1 MSAKVL
7 DPKGRFRGKIVS
19 FRCSEEENAAL
30 DVAVQLSGL
39 TKQDYIISRVLQRD
53 IVVQPNPRVYKAL
66 KDRLELVLAELK
78 KSEEA
83 ATNSDLLETI
93 NLIAVTLNGIKGG
106 NTILRAIVE
115 QRRAERAEKAA
126 NHQPHNLALDVAMAA
141 LDLLNSI
148 SRRDM
153 DRLICRFTKTKRQIH
168 GA

>member
-7 DPKGRFRGKIVS
+7 DTKGRFRGKIVS

-53 IVVQPNPRVYKAL
+53 IVVQPHPRVYKAL
-66 KDRLELVLAELK
+66 KDRLELVFTELK
-78 KSEEA
+78 KNEEV

-106 NTILRAIVE
+106 EV
-115 QRRAERAEKAA
+115 
-126 NHQPHNLALDVAMAA
+126 
-141 LDLLNSI
+141 
-148 SRRDM
+148 
-153 DRLICRFTKTKRQIH
+153 
-168 GA
+168 

>member
-7 DPKGRFRGKIVS
+7 DTKGRFRGKIVS

-66 KDRLELVLAELK
+66 KDRLELVFTELK
-78 KSEEA
+78 KNEEV

-106 NTILRAIVE
+106 E
-115 QRRAERAEKAA
+115 
-126 NHQPHNLALDVAMAA
+126 
-141 LDLLNSI
+141 S
-148 SRRDM
+148 
-153 DRLICRFTKTKRQIH
+153 
-168 GA
+168 

>member
-1 MSAKVL
+1 MSAKIL
-7 DPKGRFRGKIVS
+7 DTKGRFRGKIVS

-66 KDRLELVLAELK
+66 KDRLELVFTELK
-78 KSEEA
+78 KNEEV

-106 NTILRAIVE
+106 EV
-115 QRRAERAEKAA
+115 
-126 NHQPHNLALDVAMAA
+126 
-141 LDLLNSI
+141 
-148 SRRDM
+148 
-153 DRLICRFTKTKRQIH
+153 
-168 GA
+168 

>member
-7 DPKGRFRGKIVS
+7 DTKGRFRGKIVS

-66 KDRLELVLAELK
+66 KDRLELVFTELK
-78 KSEEA
+78 KNEEV

-93 NLIAVTLNGIKGG
+93 NLIAV
-106 NTILRAIVE
+106 
-115 QRRAERAEKAA
+115 
-126 NHQPHNLALDVAMAA
+126 
-141 LDLLNSI
+141 
-148 SRRDM
+148 
-153 DRLICRFTKTKRQIH
+153 
-168 GA
+168 

>member
-7 DPKGRFRGKIVS
+7 DTKGRFRGKIVS

-66 KDRLELVLAELK
+66 KDRLELVFTELK
-78 KSEEA
+78 KNEEV

-93 NLIAVTLNGIKGG
+93 NLITVTLNGIKGG
-106 NTILRAIVE
+106 E
-115 QRRAERAEKAA
+115 
-126 NHQPHNLALDVAMAA
+126 
-141 LDLLNSI
+141 
-148 SRRDM
+148 
-153 DRLICRFTKTKRQIH
+153 
-168 GA
+168 G

>member
-1 MSAKVL
+1 MSAKSL

-93 NLIAVTLNGIKGG
+93 NLIALTLNGIKGG
-106 NTILRAIVE
+106 EV
-115 QRRAERAEKAA
+115 
-126 NHQPHNLALDVAMAA
+126 
-141 LDLLNSI
+141 
-148 SRRDM
+148 
-153 DRLICRFTKTKRQIH
+153 
-168 GA
+168 

>member
-7 DPKGRFRGKIVS
+7 DTKGRFRGKIVS

-66 KDRLELVLAELK
+66 KDRLELVFTELK
-78 KSEEA
+78 KNEEV

-93 NLIAVTLNGIKGG
+93 NLIAVTLNWIKGG
-106 NTILRAIVE
+106 EV
-115 QRRAERAEKAA
+115 
-126 NHQPHNLALDVAMAA
+126 
-141 LDLLNSI
+141 
-148 SRRDM
+148 
-153 DRLICRFTKTKRQIH
+153 
-168 GA
+168 

>member
-1 MSAKVL
+1 MSAKSL

-39 TKQDYIISRVLQRD
+39 TKQGYIISRVLNRD
-53 IVVQPNPRVYKAL
+53 IIVQPNPRVYKAL

-93 NLIAVTLNGIKGG
+93 NLIAVTLNGFKGG
-106 NTILRAIVE
+106 E
-115 QRRAERAEKAA
+115 E
-126 NHQPHNLALDVAMAA
+126 
-141 LDLLNSI
+141 
-148 SRRDM
+148 
-153 DRLICRFTKTKRQIH
+153 
-168 GA
+168 

>member
-7 DPKGRFRGKIVS
+7 DPKGRFRGKVVS

-66 KDRLELVLAELK
+66 KERLELVLAELK

-106 NTILRAIVE
+106 EV
-115 QRRAERAEKAA
+115 
-126 NHQPHNLALDVAMAA
+126 
-141 LDLLNSI
+141 
-148 SRRDM
+148 
-153 DRLICRFTKTKRQIH
+153 
-168 GA
+168 

>member
-7 DPKGRFRGKIVS
+7 DTKGRFRGKIVS

-66 KDRLELVLAELK
+66 KDRLELVFTELK
-78 KSEEA
+78 KNEEV

-106 NTILRAIVE
+106 E
-115 QRRAERAEKAA
+115 E
-126 NHQPHNLALDVAMAA
+126 
-141 LDLLNSI
+141 
-148 SRRDM
+148 
-153 DRLICRFTKTKRQIH
+153 
-168 GA
+168 

>member
-7 DPKGRFRGKIVS
+7 DTKGRFSGKIVS

-39 TKQDYIISRVLQRD
+39 TKQDYIISRVLNRD

-66 KDRLELVLAELK
+66 KDRLELVFTELK
-78 KSEEA
+78 KNEEV

-106 NTILRAIVE
+106 EV
-115 QRRAERAEKAA
+115 
-126 NHQPHNLALDVAMAA
+126 
-141 LDLLNSI
+141 
-148 SRRDM
+148 
-153 DRLICRFTKTKRQIH
+153 
-168 GA
+168 

>member
-1 MSAKVL
+1 MSAKSL

-39 TKQDYIISRVLQRD
+39 TKQDYIISRALNRD
-53 IVVQPNPRVYKAL
+53 IVVHPNPRVYKAL

-106 NTILRAIVE
+106 E
-115 QRRAERAEKAA
+115 
-126 NHQPHNLALDVAMAA
+126 
-141 LDLLNSI
+141 
-148 SRRDM
+148 
-153 DRLICRFTKTKRQIH
+153 
-168 GA
+168 G

>member
-7 DPKGRFRGKIVS
+7 DTKGRFRGKIVS

-106 NTILRAIVE
+106 E
-115 QRRAERAEKAA
+115 E
-126 NHQPHNLALDVAMAA
+126 
-141 LDLLNSI
+141 
-148 SRRDM
+148 
-153 DRLICRFTKTKRQIH
+153 
-168 GA
+168 

>member
-7 DPKGRFRGKIVS
+7 DTKGRFRGKIVS

-66 KDRLELVLAELK
+66 KDRLELVFTELK
-78 KSEEA
+78 KNEEV

-93 NLIAVTLNGIKGG
+93 NLITVTLNGIKGG
-106 NTILRAIVE
+106 EV
-115 QRRAERAEKAA
+115 
-126 NHQPHNLALDVAMAA
+126 
-141 LDLLNSI
+141 
-148 SRRDM
+148 
-153 DRLICRFTKTKRQIH
+153 
-168 GA
+168 

>member
-1 MSAKVL
+1 MSAKSL

-39 TKQDYIISRVLQRD
+39 TKQDYIISRVLNKD

-78 KSEEA
+78 KNGEA

-93 NLIAVTLNGIKGG
+93 NLITVTLNGIIGG
-106 NTILRAIVE
+106 E
-115 QRRAERAEKAA
+115 
-126 NHQPHNLALDVAMAA
+126 
-141 LDLLNSI
+141 
-148 SRRDM
+148 
-153 DRLICRFTKTKRQIH
+153 
-168 GA
+168 G

>member
-7 DPKGRFRGKIVS
+7 DTKGRFRGKIVS

-93 NLIAVTLNGIKGG
+93 NLIALTLNGIKGG
-106 NTILRAIVE
+106 EV
-115 QRRAERAEKAA
+115 
-126 NHQPHNLALDVAMAA
+126 
-141 LDLLNSI
+141 
-148 SRRDM
+148 
-153 DRLICRFTKTKRQIH
+153 
-168 GA
+168 

>member
-66 KDRLELVLAELK
+66 KDRLELVLTELK

-93 NLIAVTLNGIKGG
+93 NLIALTLNGIKGG
-106 NTILRAIVE
+106 E
-115 QRRAERAEKAA
+115 
-126 NHQPHNLALDVAMAA
+126 
-141 LDLLNSI
+141 
-148 SRRDM
+148 
-153 DRLICRFTKTKRQIH
+153 
-168 GA
+168 G